1 MTEEFGYVPFD
12 SQDERDEAM
21 YGCLRTDL
29 QGAICME
36 EEMLPEY
43 INPHYTVAM
52 SLLSDAQHLIEY
64 QPDTARQ
71 YINRAKYIMG
81 RWNKREEAK

>member
-1 MTEEFGYVPFD
+1 
-12 SQDERDEAM
+12 
-21 YGCLRTDL
+21 
-29 QGAICME
+29 ME

-71 YINRAKYIMG
+71 YINRAKYIIG
-81 RWNKREEAK
+81 RWHKQEKA

>member
-12 SQDERDEAM
+12 TQDERDEAM

-29 QGAICME
+29 LAALCME
-36 EEMLPEY
+36 EEMLPDY

-64 QPDTARQ
+64 KPDTARQ
-71 YINRAKYIMG
+71 YINRAKLVMNQ
-81 RWNKREEAK
+81 WHKQEKA

>member
-12 SQDERDEAM
+12 SQDEREEAM

-36 EEMLPEY
+36 EEMLPDY
-43 INPHYTVAM
+43 INPYYTVAM
-52 SLLSDAQHLIEY
+52 SLLSDAQHNLDQHE
-64 QPDTARQ
+64 TARQ

-81 RWNKREEAK
+81 RWNKREEA